1 MIVPTKTYFKVAIS
15 LLVLFVLTVV
25 IAYID
30 LGAWNIIVALII
42 ATMKA
47 LFVVLYFMHVRYS
60 SRVTWVFA
68 IAGFFWLIILFTFTM
83 SDYLTRS

>member
-1 MIVPTKTYFKVAIS
+1 MIVPTKTYYKVAVS
-15 LLVLFVLTVV
+15 LLVLFTLTVV
-25 IAYID
+25 IAYVD
-30 LGAWNIIVALII
+30 LGPWNIIVALII
-42 ATMKA
+42 ATVKA

>member
-1 MIVPTKTYFKVAIS
+1 MIVPTKTYYKVAVS
-15 LLVLFVLTVV
+15 LLVLFTLTVV
-25 IAYID
+25 IAYVD
-30 LGAWNIIVALII
+30 LGPWNIIVALII
-42 ATMKA
+42 ATVKA

-60 SRVTWVFA
+60 SRVIWVFA

>member
-1 MIVPTKTYFKVAIS
+1 MIVPTKTYYKVAVS
-15 LLVLFVLTVV
+15 LLVLFTLTVA
-25 IAYID
+25 IAYVD
-30 LGAWNIIVALII
+30 LGPWNIIVALII
-42 ATMKA
+42 ATVKA